1 MRVLF
6 AIFIGWL
13 VFNCNMWETLTELAI
28 YVFVGW
34 FIIKA
39 YQAIKESL
47 KP

>member
-6 AIFIGWL
+6 AILVGWII
-13 VFNCNMWETLTELAI
+13 FHCNMWDSLVEI
-28 YVFVGW
+28 GMYVFVGW